1 MEEDVF
7 RPVDEMLS
15 GQRELREWADE
26 NGQRVGA
33 NADEMSVGDIDG
45 ERYFVKHDLKE
56 EDKAAHLAAAPL
68 MKQMN
73 RAPEILYD
81 PETEDIAISELGENA
96 RPPKSALLSDELY
109 SSVAPVDE
117 ESFYEVAAQRWML
130 GDSNVYDN
138 VLVES
143 VRPQHLKP
151 GNEREAYL
159 HDFDHAGKH
168 TSKARIRGFRE
179 AFEYVAEQLD
189 IDYSHRRF
197 KEKVG
202 EIGDE
207 LDVEAYENRLDDME
221 EGTRDDLYD
230 RTVEHGR
237 RIVENINWAQES
249 F

>member
-1 MEEDVF
+1 MSADVF
-7 RPVDEMLS
+7 KPVNEMLS
-15 GQRELREWADE
+15 GERELREWAED

-33 NADEMSVGDIDG
+33 NADEMSVGEIEG
-45 ERYFVKHDLKE
+45 ERYFVKQDLKE

-68 MKQMN
+68 MEQMN

-81 PETEDIAISELGENA
+81 PETEGIAISELGENA

-109 SSVAPVDE
+109 SPVASIDE
-117 ESFYEVAAQRWML
+117 ESFYEVAAQRWIL

-143 VRPQHLKP
+143 VSPRSLMP
-151 GNEREAYL
+151 GEEREAYL

-168 TSKARIRGFRE
+168 TSKGRIRGFRE
-179 AFEYVAEQLD
+179 AFEYVADQLD

-197 KEKVG
+197 KDKVG
-202 EIGDE
+202 EVGDG
-207 LDVEAYENRLDDME
+207 LDAEAYEQRLDDME
-221 EGTRDDLYD
+221 EGVRDDLYD
-230 RTVEHGR
+230 KTVKHGQRIADNIR
-237 RIVENINWAQES
+237 RAQEV